1 MELTQTQIKS
11 IQRWL
16 SILICLGLIFT
27 TSAFISITN
36 TRLQQHDSRN
46 INISG
51 MQRMLS
57 QKIALHVQQI
67 GSSDLQASL
76 YAKKRI
82 LAASVRFLENH
93 ELLLSE
99 SRNPHLSDRIKAI
112 YYGGEISLDDKVRE
126 YAEKALLVSNGA
138 SVQQTWQYTNQD
150 IEALLLELDNVVSH
164 FEKEA
169 SSRVEQAYFVELV
182 TWFVCLILLIFLF
195 SSLARRATY
204 KALA

>member
-1 MELTQTQIKS
+1 MELTQEQIKS
-11 IQRWL
+11 LQRL
-16 SILICLGLIFT
+16 LALIICLGVIFT

-36 TRLQQHDSRN
+36 TRLQEHDSRN

-57 QKIALHVQQI
+57 QKIALHAQHVD
-67 GSSDLQASL
+67 SSDLHSSL
-76 YAKKRI
+76 YSKKRI
-82 LAASVRFLENH
+82 LAAAVRFSENH
-93 ELLLSE
+93 ELLVNE
-99 SRNPHLSDRIKAI
+99 QTNPHLSETVKAI
-112 YYGGEISLDDKVRE
+112 YFSGEKSLDARVRE
-126 YAEKALLVSNGA
+126 YANKALLISNGA

-204 KALA
+204 KVLA